1 MVVASWLTRVR
12 FASVLESALVP
23 DAAHKMIEVTTKG
36 GSAISKT
43 SFTVNEAV
51 NEAIDRAAEVTRSSA
66 TIGRK
71 VELAR

>member
-12 FASVLESALVP
+12 FASVLESAFVP

-43 SFTVNEAV
+43 SFTVNEAM
-51 NEAIDRAAEVTRSSA
+51 DRAAEVTRSSA
-66 TIGRK
+66 TIARK